1 HLRLAVCRLIGE
13 VTAMAIGRRRV
24 DRAQRF
30 RARRIWWDRHGAF
43 MRGVVTG
50 AALCALV
57 MWITQVA
64 NTF

>member
-1 HLRLAVCRLIGE
+1 
-13 VTAMAIGRRRV
+13 MAIGRRRI

-43 MRGVVTG
+43 MRGMVTG